1 MWCKVMYP
9 FTVFSRRATGRKR
22 EREIGRKEGGGGEKK
37 HARTWS
43 SRKVCV
49 DIRMAHVDVTY
60 VLYMRM

>member
-1 MWCKVMYP
+1 VQGDVSLYRLLSKSY
-9 FTVFSRRATGRKR
+9 GKKERKR
-22 EREIGRKEGGGGEKK
+22 NREKGGRRRREE

-49 DIRMAHVDVTY
+49 DIRMAHLDVTY